1 MPAIRD
7 FAQKKS
13 GKKSHPE
20 TKPEAKHEAKVKLGE
35 SAEAS
40 SSKAQPSRKRRPG
53 RSDEGD
59 DQLHMQEV
67 EYVRTAS
74 SEPPASEEMS
84 PKEPPTESPTE
95 PTAASPETFHLQF
108 YGSEILRDKIPQA
121 FELAEAVAK
130 DWLKDGDFSDLP
142 LENPWAQALAA
153 QGLQQMKKAERK
165 LDSLGVIPAA
175 KMGLSFVKAKI
186 KK

>member
-7 FAQKKS
+7 FAQKKN
-13 GKKSHPE
+13 GKKSHHE
-20 TKPEAKHEAKVKLGE
+20 STQEGKKDIKAKSGDSEVE
-35 SAEAS
+35 S

-74 SEPPASEEMS
+74 SDPSAAEEVPQKESSVEPPKS
-84 PKEPPTESPTE
+84 
-95 PTAASPETFHLQF
+95 SPEAFHLQF
-108 YGSEILRDKIPQA
+108 YGSDILRDKIPQA

-130 DWLKDGDFSDLP
+130 DWLKDGDFSELP
-142 LENPWAQALAA
+142 LANPWAQAIAA

-165 LDSLGVIPAA
+165 LDSLGIIPAA
-175 KMGLSFVKAKI
+175 KMGLAFVKAKI